1 MNFVQNIENW
11 VKRTASL
18 DNSLEGRRFAPFLD
32 LTGTTV
38 LKSLKGEISD
48 FIGRKEMYLEN
59 TRNNRDCNRI
69 QGIRL

>member
-32 LTGTTV
+32 LIGITV
-38 LKSLKGEISD
+38 LKSLKSEISE
-48 FIGRKEMYLEN
+48 FICRKERYLEN
-59 TRNNRDCNRI
+59 TRNSRDFNRI

>member
-32 LTGTTV
+32 LIGITV
-38 LKSLKGEISD
+38 LKSLKSEISE
-48 FIGRKEMYLEN
+48 FICKKNKGTWKTPE
-59 TRNNRDCNRI
+59 I
-69 QGIRL
+69 VGILIEYKV